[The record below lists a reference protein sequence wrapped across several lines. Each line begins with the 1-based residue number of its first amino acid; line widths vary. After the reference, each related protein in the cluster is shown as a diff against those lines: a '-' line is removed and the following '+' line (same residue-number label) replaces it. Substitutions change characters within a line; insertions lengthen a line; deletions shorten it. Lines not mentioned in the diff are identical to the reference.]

1 MIMKVPNCSGNNF
14 VGAGDTSS
22 YDSDIEDDF
31 STPPNEEET
40 DDFSDYLWME
50 NEEEFD
56 KQEMQKLEEEAL
68 MEECIEAMLLEEMN
82 KEEINQNVDNVNLLL
97 ERLDCGSE
105 IEPDV
110 QNSTLNPMAKE
121 FIPNFVIASN

>member
-1 MIMKVPNCSGNNF
+1 MKVPNCSGNNF

-56 KQEMQKLEEEAL
+56 KQEMQKLEDEAL
-68 MEECIEAMLLEEMN
+68 MEECIEAMLLDEI
-82 KEEINQNVDNVNLLL
+82 KQEEIDQNV
-97 ERLDCGSE
+97 E
-105 IEPDV
+105 
-110 QNSTLNPMAKE
+110 
-121 FIPNFVIASN
+121 